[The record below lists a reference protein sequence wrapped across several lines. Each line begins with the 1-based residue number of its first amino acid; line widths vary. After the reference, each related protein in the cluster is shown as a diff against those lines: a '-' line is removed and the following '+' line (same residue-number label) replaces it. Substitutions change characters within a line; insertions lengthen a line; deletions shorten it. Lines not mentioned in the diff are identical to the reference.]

1 MSVKRKVVDKRLTL
15 FRTCGICGK
24 SFVTTADTQW
34 VGQVRRETAGHHLL
48 LLHDLL
54 SGQLQVQGLV

>member
-24 SFVTTADTQW
+24 SFVTTADTPW
-34 VGQVRRETAGHHLL
+34 GSAALPTGETSRMRL
-48 LLHDLL
+48 
-54 SGQLQVQGLV
+54 